1 MVNCTSIA
9 ESLFSYETPKIVQI
23 KSILVGVISRLIQL
37 IIIAYI
43 IGYAIIY
50 QKGYQEFSDVESSV
64 TTKVKGIALTN
75 FSKEDFNP
83 EILHPEW
90 YRRVWDVADFV
101 VPPSENGATFI
112 ATNVIITSNQ
122 TLGTCSEDPSISGSH
137 CNQTYNMCAAGK
149 ALPGGNGVMT
159 GKCVENDRDNSISTC
174 EISAWC
180 PTEDDVL
187 PLKNATALLKDSQD
201 FTVLIKNFVDFPKFA
216 NAKRRNIKDTSDK
229 DYLKNCLYDPQN
241 STDCPIFKLG
251 DIVRWSGQK
260 NYDDVASQGGV
271 ISVVI
276 KWECNLDFDKKYCF
290 PTYEFNRLDD
300 PNASLAPGWNFR
312 YANYYDDSRRTL
324 YKMYGIRLTINVVGR
339 AGKFRIVP
347 LLQNIGAGLGLLA
360 LEVVICDVVVLYLV
374 KKHNYYKSKK
384 YEEVDPED
392 EPLIIVP
399 KESETNQETII
410 PVIRDMEGGYQRLED

>member
-1 MVNCTSIA
+1 MVNCTSIV

-43 IGYAIIY
+43 IGYAIVY

-64 TTKVKGIALTN
+64 TTKVKGIAFTN
-75 FSKEDFNP
+75 FSNDAFNP
-83 EILHPEW
+83 KILHPDW

-101 VPPSENGATFI
+101 VPPS
-112 ATNVIITSNQ
+112 
-122 TLGTCSEDPSISGSH
+122 DPSISEAL
-137 CNQTYNMCAAGK
+137 CNKTHNICIAGEV
-149 ALPGGNGVMT
+149 LPGGNGIMT
-159 GKCVENDRDNSISTC
+159 GKCIENDRDNSISTC
-174 EISAWC
+174 EINAWC
-180 PTEDDVL
+180 PTENDIP
-187 PLKNATALLKDSQD
+187 PLKDATALLKASED

-216 NAKRRNIKDTSDK
+216 NAKRRNIKDTSDT
-229 DYLKNCLYDPQN
+229 DYLKSCLYDPQN

-260 NYDDVASQGGV
+260 NYNDVASQGGV

-276 KWECNLDFDKKYCF
+276 KWDCNLDFDKKYCF

-300 PNASLAPGWNFR
+300 PDANLAPGWNFR
-312 YANYYDDSRRTL
+312 YANYYADNVRTL
-324 YKMYGIRLTINVVGR
+324 YKMFGIRLTINVVGH

-347 LLQNIGAGLGLLA
+347 LLQNVGAGLGLLA
-360 LEVVICDVVVLYLV
+360 LEVVICDIVVLYLV

-399 KESETNQETII
+399 EESRANHESILPI
-410 PVIRDMEGGYQRLED
+410 KRDMGDGYERLED